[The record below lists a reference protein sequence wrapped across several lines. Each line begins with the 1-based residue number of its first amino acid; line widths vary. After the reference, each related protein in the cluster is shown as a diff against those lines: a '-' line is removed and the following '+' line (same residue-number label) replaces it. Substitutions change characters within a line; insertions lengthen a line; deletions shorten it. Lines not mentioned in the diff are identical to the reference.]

1 MLQAGHLRVP
11 FFFILLR
18 ISNMPKV
25 IYTLPL
31 VGTLDNMVFEAL
43 HSGDEPPRHL
53 SPELT
58 DEQVEYYLS
67 IPGFVAHD
75 EQDPA
80 PGKKEGVVADIP
92 PAAPAAAG
100 GDGTLKPK
108 AAKKS
113 AAKKEPKPAHRE
125 TPAERK
131 ARLAAEADGSK

>member
-1 MLQAGHLRVP
+1 
-11 FFFILLR
+11 
-18 ISNMPKV
+18 MPKV

-43 HSGDEPPRHL
+43 HSGDESPRHL

-75 EQDPA
+75 EQDPT

-108 AAKKS
+108 AAKKP